1 MRHSWCLS
9 VLIAFAALAGYA
21 AATTPVRAQA
31 EAVPFQQGD
40 IVTFTFQDGD
50 SRQCRIEQIHGTFA
64 RCGNVS
70 DRQGPTIGRPEPPEA
85 WVNVAVVEWVT
96 KSPERK

>member
-31 EAVPFQQGD
+31 EAVPFRQGD
-40 IVTFTFQDGD
+40 IVTFGFQGGG

-70 DRQGPTIGRPEPPEA
+70 DRQGSNHWASRAHRAMGKRRSGRVGDEIP
-85 WVNVAVVEWVT
+85 
-96 KSPERK
+96 

>member
-9 VLIAFAALAGYA
+9 VLIAFEALAGYA
-21 AATTPVRAQA
+21 AATAPVRAQA

-40 IVTFTFQDGD
+40 IVTFSFKGSG

-70 DRQGPTIGRPEPPEA
+70 DRQGPTIGRPEPTLVGNDSKYFGRA
-85 WVNVAVVEWVT
+85 
-96 KSPERK
+96 